1 MNQPNR
7 DIHKGLAGV
16 VVDTTAVSTVV
27 EATNSLTYRG
37 YAVQELAE
45 ACSFEE
51 VAYLIWYGDLPDE
64 KALQEF
70 RQQERA
76 KRELSKTMISVM
88 EDLPEDCHPM
98 DALRTGVSWLGTE
111 QPAEDDTSAEAALAK
126 AVDLFAKM
134 PTIVASDLRRRRGL
148 PRIPPDPGL
157 GFVENFFHM
166 CFEDVPDPEI
176 LHGFEISLI
185 LYAEHS
191 FNASTFTARVVTST
205 LSDMHSAITAAIGA
219 LKGPLHGGANEAVMH
234 MMLEID
240 DPERASEWLRKALA
254 AKAKVMGFGHR
265 VYKHG
270 DSRVPTAKEALI
282 RTAEITGGSKWIEMA
297 DNLEQTMLEEKGIH
311 PNLDFPTGP
320 AYYLMGFDIPM
331 FTSIFVMSRVTGWSA
346 HVIEQLSDNSLIRPL
361 SSYIGPEQRH
371 VPRAGARLGG

>member
-1 MNQPNR
+1 
-7 DIHKGLAGV
+7 
-16 VVDTTAVSTVV
+16 
-27 EATNSLTYRG
+27 
-37 YAVQELAE
+37 
-45 ACSFEE
+45 
-51 VAYLIWYGDLPDE
+51 
-64 KALQEF
+64 
-70 RQQERA
+70 
-76 KRELSKTMISVM
+76 
-88 EDLPEDCHPM
+88 
-98 DALRTGVSWLGTE
+98 
-111 QPAEDDTSAEAALAK
+111 
-126 AVDLFAKM
+126 
-134 PTIVASDLRRRRGL
+134 
-148 PRIPPDPGL
+148 
-157 GFVENFFHM
+157 M

-320 AYYLMGFDIPM
+320 AYFLMGFDIRM